1 MRIIIEP
8 IINKDFRNPDGHPVI
23 DRHHHLIC
31 RLRDDDETGGSTIVT
46 VNARQKQQLIICPT
60 EGGLMLICIPFIE
73 LTGRQNAA
81 PGLDAVGKHRPLPK
95 RFHTGID
102 GKPAST
108 LPLKAPG
115 HGHNGRLR
123 GAPNQDR
130 RNIVWMN
137 ILNIMYSL
145 YIVFKMLILF
155 IMYMMYITIAT
166 HPLCG
171 LLINAVSAAHDIIT
185 FLKEEVKLY

>member
-1 MRIIIEP
+1 MFIR
-8 IINKDFRNPDGHPVI
+8 
-23 DRHHHLIC
+23 
-31 RLRDDDETGGSTIVT
+31 
-46 VNARQKQQLIICPT
+46 
-60 EGGLMLICIPFIE
+60 IPFVE
-73 LTGRQNAA
+73 LAGRQDATA
-81 PGLDAVGKHRPLPK
+81 RLDAVGKHGPLPK
-95 RFHTGID
+95 RFHAGID
-102 GKPAST
+102 GKSAGA

-115 HGHNGRLR
+115 HGYNGPLR